1 MCVQQLAVQHRIER
15 LEVARDHGAEA
26 LVLESQDFL
35 VAAHFHTSLATS
47 TTRSSLRHCSSC
59 VSLLPWCVLE
69 KPHCGDRHRFSSGT
83 YFAASSIFSFRNA
96 LDSNSPVFVDT
107 RPRTTFFPL
116 GRKRIGSKPPARAE
130 SNSMK
135 KASTPLENMLSATG
149 S

>member
-1 MCVQQLAVQHRIER
+1 MRIQQLAVQHRIER

-47 TTRSSLRHCSSC
+47 TTRSSLRHCSWC

-83 YFAASSIFSFRNA
+83 YFAASSILRFSSSLLSRA
-96 LDSNSPVFVDT
+96 PVFVET
-107 RPRTTFFPL
+107 SPSTAFFPL
-116 GRKRIGSKPPARAE
+116 GR
-130 SNSMK
+130 
-135 KASTPLENMLSATG
+135 
-149 S
+149 